1 MEIFQKSK
9 LENNIS
15 NLSEKSL
22 DKKSRNSYENRK
34 TDIREKC
41 SCLFLTRRRWQL
53 RIWKNYL

>member
-41 SCLFLTRRRWQL
+41 SCLFLTRRR
-53 RIWKNYL
+53 